1 VRELVDERERREHVD
16 DKFCAGKEPALAH
29 DFGLAGAAE
38 HLDDTTVV
46 CALRDRRISFLL
58 VVAHHG
64 LMTRGEKELWFEFL
78 IMKIEPI
85 QQKNA

>member
-1 VRELVDERERREHVD
+1 MRCVDVPKVLTRELVNERERREHVD

-46 CALRDRRISFLL
+46 CALRNRSVTFLL
-58 VVAHHG
+58 VVPHH
-64 LMTRGEKELWFEFL
+64 LKVLKL
-78 IMKIEPI
+78 
-85 QQKNA
+85 